1 MKIRLKIIG
10 SLGLMIFVVS
20 CILALFMTLSAGGIR
35 RHGNAMLAGVNH
47 TVEENVRQQLLD
59 LAGSISNYVLTLEAE
74 IDRTMLNAA
83 QTLYEADRLTGG
95 RLTLADLERLK
106 RQTGMSDMYLGNM
119 DGIFTLSTEPGAA
132 GISLFSIWDGYR
144 MLVTGASDYLP
155 SDMKIKVETG
165 EIFKFTAIPRADY
178 RGVLESALNANA
190 IEDHLQNYITAAS
203 GIRSMNLF
211 DNTLLTLTDN
221 LAQGAVPRYI
231 KGTSVPPETQE
242 VTGLFQD
249 ASKITLVMNRSDAA
263 IYYPVVDN
271 GRVRYVLFID
281 LDTSGYFALGS
292 LIETPIQSLIQES
305 LFLNTISLASVFVSL
320 LMFTIAI
327 SIMISRLLKPLGF
340 FNTMLA
346 SFAEGNFSLT
356 VPRILVSRKD
366 EIGEMSRSFGHVLDR
381 MKNLV
386 MVIRNQSLSLQDIGK
401 DLAVQMEQTA
411 QAINGITGNIRGMK
425 DETGK
430 QASGVT
436 ETGKSVEQIMNTA
449 NKLHEQITLQSE
461 NVSRSSQAIEGM
473 LNNIHMVVETLTKNT
488 QNVAALTETSEVGRA
503 DLQKVSSDIQE
514 IAKESE
520 GILEINT
527 VMENIASQTNLL
539 SMNAAIEAAHAGEL
553 GKGFAV
559 VAGEIRKLAE
569 SSSRQSKTTAD
580 MLKKI
585 KGSIDTI
592 TQSMAAV
599 FERFQ
604 SIERE
609 VQTVASQEESI
620 HTMMAQQEQGSR
632 DVLEAVTQLNSVTEI
647 VQQGS
652 RDMAGKSEKIMQESG
667 GLERITRTISGE
679 MNDIADGAEQ
689 INHAVLRVNTICEEN
704 RRSIDTL
711 TAEIA
716 KFKVE

>member
-1 MKIRLKIIG
+1 
-10 SLGLMIFVVS
+10 MIFVVS

-83 QTLYEADRLTGG
+83 RTLYEADRLTGG

-119 DGIFTLSTEPGAA
+119 NGIFTLSTEPGAA
-132 GISLFSIWDGYR
+132 GISLFDIWDGYR

-165 EIFKFTAIPRADY
+165 EIFKFTAIPRADN
-178 RGVLESALNANA
+178 RGVLESALNASA
-190 IEDHLQNYITAAS
+190 IEDHLQHYITAAS

-221 LAQGAVPRYI
+221 LSEGAASRYT
-231 KGTSVPPETQE
+231 KGTSVPPETEE
-242 VTGLFQD
+242 VAGLFQD
-249 ASKITLVMNRSDAA
+249 ASKIKLDMNRNDAV

-292 LIETPIQSLIQES
+292 LIETPIQGLIQES

-320 LMFTIAI
+320 LVFTVFI

-346 SFAEGNFSLT
+346 SFAEGDFSLT
-356 VPRILVSRKD
+356 VPRALISRKD
-366 EIGEMSRSFGHVLDR
+366 EIGEMSRSFGNVLDR

-386 MVIRNQSLSLQDIGK
+386 MVIRNQSLSLQNIGK

-425 DETGK
+425 DQTGQ
-430 QASGVT
+430 QAAGVT

-473 LNNIHMVVETLTKNT
+473 LGNIHMVVETLTKNT
-488 QNVAALTETSEVGRA
+488 QNVTALTETSEVGRT

-520 GILEINT
+520 GILEINA

-620 HTMMAQQEQGSR
+620 HTMMADQEQGSR
-632 DVLEAVTQLNSVTEI
+632 NVLDAVTQLNSVTEI

-652 RDMAGKSEKIMQESG
+652 QDMAGKSEKIMQESG
-667 GLERITRTISGE
+667 GLERITRIISGE
-679 MNDIADGAEQ
+679 MTGIADGAEQ
-689 INHAVLRVNTICEEN
+689 INHAVLRVNAICEEN

-711 TAEIA
+711 TAEIT
-716 KFKVE
+716 KFKIE